1 MRLVFKDFP
10 LPSHSLAPAA
20 HAAARCAA
28 AAGQFWA
35 YHDRLFAEQS
45 AFAHADLLR
54 YAADLGL
61 DASAFTTCLDG
72 TEARSAVDADI
83 ATGRALGVRGTPT
96 FLINGVL
103 VIGAV
108 PIEQF
113 RDAIDE
119 ALRRAASSPKP

>member
-1 MRLVFKDFP
+1 
-10 LPSHSLAPAA
+10 
-20 HAAARCAA
+20 
-28 AAGQFWA
+28 
-35 YHDRLFAEQS
+35 
-45 AFAHADLLR
+45 
-54 YAADLGL
+54 
-61 DASAFTTCLDG
+61 
-72 TEARSAVDADI
+72 VDADI